1 MSDPVTFNA
10 LADELE
16 RKVEALGNLGLTMK
30 FVFEG
35 EGNVLIDARKD
46 VPTLTRN
53 DEAAADFTVIGPLNV
68 WLDSA
73 REKAGAACRRHD
85 PEDQIPRRYGARPQ
99 PRAEDHDGPLS
110 GALA

>member
-1 MSDPVTFNA
+1 MSDAATFDA

-16 RKVEALGNLGLTMK
+16 GKVKSLGNLGLTMK

-53 DEAAADFTVIGPLNV
+53 DEAPADFTVIGPLNV
-68 WLDSA
+68 WLDLRA
-73 REKAGAACRRHD
+73 KKLAPHVAAMTRKIKFQGDMVR
-85 PEDQIPRRYGARPQ
+85 G
-99 PRAEDHDGPLS
+99 LS
-110 GALA
+110 LAPKIMTVL